1 MDILWTWPPTMPC
14 GTSIQC
20 LDQDLYSY
28 ECRISNTYALESRFD
43 WSGLCIEPNPVYWAS
58 LSYRKCQTVAAV
70 VGNSTMDAVLFR
82 FPKRAPPKGGIV
94 GFDNQQDTS
103 SNTMEVQERYT
114 VTLTDILRQFGAP
127 HTMDYLS
134 LDVEGAEHYV
144 MQGFDFDHYR
154 FRLVTIERPN
164 EALCRLL
171 TQQGY
176 VLLKQLKSWGE
187 TLWMHH
193 SAAGELDMTALTSI
207 DTEDYQYSESG

>member
-1 MDILWTWPPTMPC
+1 
-14 GTSIQC
+14 
-20 LDQDLYSY
+20 
-28 ECRISNTYALESRFD
+28 
-43 WSGLCIEPNPVYWAS
+43 
-58 LSYRKCQTVAAV
+58 
-70 VGNSTMDAVLFR
+70 
-82 FPKRAPPKGGIV
+82 
-94 GFDNQQDTS
+94 
-103 SNTMEVQERYT
+103 MEVQERYT

-187 TLWMHH
+187 TIWMHH

-207 DTEDYQYSESG
+207 DTEDYQYSESGWAKTASKAERIIMTVSWMCYGFIQAILFTMGLVLEAVGALHQSSPFSFCWFVSAFPIQSTRQPFRHTG